1 MTIRR
6 LVQAALMAGV
16 VLAMAVSASAGTIT
30 YNTNSTGTGGT
41 GFDFDATPL
50 VLNSSSGTAATLTFT
65 PEVSDTSGTPSGI
78 SFGHFILACPLC
90 TTQAVGTTSATFSNF
105 TFSMIVTDVTD
116 NATGEF
122 TGTATGGAVYS
133 DVSPITINWAPLV
146 LGPGGVNA
154 TTGSFGPT
162 FFITNTPTYIVAPNS
177 GNAGSLGRSS
187 VQGLIDST
195 PEPATFSLIGGA
207 LLGLGL
213 LGRKRLF
220 RA

>member
-122 TGTATGGAVYS
+122 TGTATDGAVYS

-146 LGPGGVNA
+146 
-154 TTGSFGPT
+154 
-162 FFITNTPTYIVAPNS
+162 
-177 GNAGSLGRSS
+177 
-187 VQGLIDST
+187 
-195 PEPATFSLIGGA
+195 
-207 LLGLGL
+207 
-213 LGRKRLF
+213 

>member
-16 VLAMAVSASAGTIT
+16 VLAMAVSASAATIT
-30 YNTNSTGTGGT
+30 YNTNATGTGGT
-41 GFDFDATPL
+41 GFDLDLTPL
-50 VLNSSSGTAATLTFT
+50 TLNQSSGTAATLVFT

-78 SFGHFILACPLC
+78 SFGHFILTCPLC
-90 TTQAVGTTSATFSNF
+90 TTQAIGTTSATFSNF

-116 NATGEF
+116 GATGEF
-122 TGTATGGAVYS
+122 VGTATGGAVYS
-133 DVSPITINWAPLV
+133 DVSPITITWAPLV
-146 LGPGGVNA
+146 LGPGTINA
-154 TTGSFGPT
+154 TTGNFHQT
-162 FFITNTPTYIVAPNS
+162 FFITNSPTYIVAPNS

-187 VQGLIDST
+187 VQGRIDST